1 VSRTAAFIAQQSSP
15 RVTCSHTPGQLPAER
30 LLPDCP
36 LCGCQACP
44 TVEAG
49 SKHDSSAT
57 IIIPFYSRKEVHAQY
72 VADFMR
78 FSTCTT
84 LSRPLS
90 RERFCHEWRKKLPHI
105 RVSRLKSAWAK
116 CDECTDFRTLIKS
129 AKRKEERQRL
139 KLCYEAHLDHQRRQR
154 ARYYKHRN
162 KALQSAL
169 LYLSII
175 MDAMDQKKSELP
187 REVRQSKSSKEK
199 QHLKQKLMGCLV
211 HGEGMYLYLLA
222 SPVIKAGANFATH
235 CLWRTLVEVANARE
249 REGPQ
254 PRFFPIRCTCSSTM
268 RLTTR
273 TRL

>member
-1 VSRTAAFIAQQSSP
+1 MKRVVLICFVPPPPPPCFVCTFRGTNCRSAATALPLRRRKNCKGEHATVRARWGRKKRTQHGRRHVSRTAAFIAQQSSP

-105 RVSRLKSAWAK
+105 RVSRLKSAWAR

-162 KALQSAL
+162 KALQYAL

-175 MDAMDQKKSELP
+175 MDDGSKK
-187 REVRQSKSSKEK
+187 
-199 QHLKQKLMGCLV
+199 
-211 HGEGMYLYLLA
+211 
-222 SPVIKAGANFATH
+222 I
-235 CLWRTLVEVANARE
+235 
-249 REGPQ
+249 
-254 PRFFPIRCTCSSTM
+254 
-268 RLTTR
+268 
-273 TRL
+273 